1 MQRRGKS
8 LKTKKNY
15 ICMKKELGKWLMDI
29 AKYIAT
35 AVVISSIFTE
45 SKGALFWIGAFLAI
59 AATLFSG
66 LWLINLT
73 YKRKE

>member
-1 MQRRGKS
+1 
-8 LKTKKNY
+8 
-15 ICMKKELGKWLMDI
+15 MDI

>member
-1 MQRRGKS
+1 
-8 LKTKKNY
+8 
-15 ICMKKELGKWLMDI
+15 MKKELGKWLMDI

-45 SKGALFWIGAFLAI
+45 SKGVLFWTGAFLAI

-66 LWLINLT
+66 LWLISLT
-73 YKRKE
+73 QKGKEQ